1 MRASFCAD
9 IPTESAGAAGVPCA
23 HAAAE
28 AKSTAAKR
36 IAAEKAAVVVRLVL
50 IQVFLNRE

>member
-9 IPTESAGAAGVPCA
+9 IPTELAGAAGMPCA

-36 IAAEKAAVVVRLVL
+36 IAAEKAAVVVRLLL
-50 IQVFLNRE
+50 IQIFLNRE

>member
-9 IPTESAGAAGVPCA
+9 IPTESAGAAGMPCA

-36 IAAEKAAVVVRLVL
+36 IAAVKTAAVARLLL
-50 IQVFLNRE
+50 IQIFLNRE